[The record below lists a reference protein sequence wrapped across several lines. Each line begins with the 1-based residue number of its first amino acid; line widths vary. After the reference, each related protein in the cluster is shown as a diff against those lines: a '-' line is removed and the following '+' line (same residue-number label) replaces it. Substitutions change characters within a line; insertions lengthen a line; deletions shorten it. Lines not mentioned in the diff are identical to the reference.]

1 MSNEE
6 AKLSCGIVIAR
17 QNGDEWLTLLLRAY
31 HNWDFPKGICEEGEL
46 PFEAA
51 KREVEEESGIVE
63 LLFDWGDRCIE
74 TGPYNKGKVARY
86 YLART
91 SQEEVEMGISPEL
104 GRPEHSEYRW
114 VGFDE
119 AYDLTA
125 PRVREVVVW
134 ARQFIG
140 T

>member
-1 MSNEE
+1 VSNEE
-6 AKLSCGIVIAR
+6 TKLSCGIVIAR

-31 HNWDFPKGICEEGEL
+31 HKWDFPKGICEDGEHPL
-46 PFEAA
+46 DAA
-51 KREVEEESGIVE
+51 RREVEEESGIVE

-91 SQEEVEMGISPEL
+91 SQEKVKMGMSPEL

-114 VGFDE
+114 VTFDE

>member
-6 AKLSCGIVIAR
+6 TKLSCGIVIAR

-46 PFEAA
+46 PFDAA
-51 KREVEEESGIVE
+51 KREVEEESGIIE
-63 LLFDWGDRCIE
+63 LQFDWGDRCIE

-91 SQEEVEMGISPEL
+91 SQEEIEMGISPEL

-114 VGFDE
+114 VSFDE